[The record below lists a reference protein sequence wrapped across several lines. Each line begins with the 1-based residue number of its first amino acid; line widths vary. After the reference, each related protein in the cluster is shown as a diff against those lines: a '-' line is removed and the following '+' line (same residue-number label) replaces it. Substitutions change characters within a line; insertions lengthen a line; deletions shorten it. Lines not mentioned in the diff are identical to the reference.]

1 MVTVAATAIRL
12 LEELTLNA
20 WPSLQ
25 TCCYDGWLLRFAN
38 GYTRRANSVNP
49 LYPSEIDPS
58 EKIAFCEQ
66 AFAAHGL
73 DVAFKITAA
82 SEPGEL
88 DAHLADQGY
97 QCEGCTS
104 VYMLDDLGAISPPE
118 YENAIIET
126 EPTDNW
132 LAALCA
138 LNESTSQHLPTVRQ
152 MLDANANPQAFVRLQ
167 ENGATIALGFAALE
181 RGYVG
186 IYRVVTAAHKR
197 RQGIGTQLMR
207 HLVQW
212 AKGQGAQHAYLQV
225 MNDNPPALYLYAKM
239 GFRAMY
245 DYWYR
250 VKRIH

>member
-1 MVTVAATAIRL
+1 VAVAVNLLLRRL
-12 LEELTLNA
+12 LLHTRDA
-20 WPSLQ
+20 
-25 TCCYDGWLLRFAN
+25 
-38 GYTRRANSVNP
+38 RRAI
-49 LYPSEIDPS
+49 PSTTHLPEIGTS
-58 EKIAFCEQ
+58 ERSPCEQ
-66 AFAAHGL
+66 TFAARGL
-73 DVAFKITAA
+73 DVAFK
-82 SEPGEL
+82 SQHPNGEL

-118 YENAIIET
+118 YENVIIET
-126 EPTDNW
+126 EPSDNW

-152 MLDANANPQAFVRLQ
+152 MLYANANPQAFVRLQ
-167 ENGATIALGFAALE
+167 ENGATIALGVAALE

-186 IYRVVTAAHKR
+186 IYHVVTAAHKR

-212 AKGQGAQHAYLQV
+212 AKDQGAQHAYLQV

-250 VKRIH
+250 VKHIH